1 MIMVKTMIAA
11 SGLSIAVACLGGTAV
26 AVASPTSSVSVQGQ
40 GGDSRAAVRSG
51 SFGVT
56 DADGTQGSFAPAVDG
71 TQTGPLMV
79 AVPQFKSITN

>member
-1 MIMVKTMIAA
+1 MVKTMIVA
-11 SGLSIAVACLGGTAV
+11 SGLSIAVAGLGGTAV
-26 AVASPTSSVSVQGQ
+26 AAASPTSTVSVQGE
-40 GGDSRAAVRSG
+40 GSDTGAAVRSG

-71 TQTGPLMV
+71 KQTGPLMF